1 MADPNDIETKLSAA
15 RTRLILDKPFLGAL
29 VLRLPMIAAD
39 PAWCRTT
46 ATDARAFYYNPA
58 YIRALSLD
66 HTQFMLAHEALH
78 CALSHFLR
86 RQHRVKHR
94 WDLACDHAINS
105 LLVKEGLRAPPGT
118 LLLDQYDGMTAEEI
132 YPCIQEND
140 RDEPLDQ
147 HIYDEGD
154 SSDDQQQQQIKPNP
168 AAGREPEEGS
178 NQGEQPREQ
187 EGAAAGRDGEPEQK
201 AGQQKSDQSQGAQAR
216 EGEPDPDPNT
226 SGAPQ
231 PPPLNETERE
241 DLSVQWRQ
249 RLAGAAQQARQ
260 AGKMSGSMA
269 RMVDHWLQPQ
279 LPWRMLLARYMT
291 ATARDDYSFMR
302 PSRRAGE
309 GAAILPSLRSS
320 QVAVTVFLDTSGSI
334 GDAEM
339 REFLAEV
346 DAIKGQMRAR
356 ITLHGCDDHV
366 CADGPWQFEVWDEL
380 RLPASLQGGGGTNF
394 APAFQWLERQDR
406 QPDLLLYFTDAEGEF
421 PKHPPSF
428 PVLWLVKGKATVP
441 WGQRIQLN

>member
-1 MADPNDIETKLSAA
+1 MADANDLETKLSAA
-15 RTRLILDKPFLGAL
+15 RTRLILDQPFLGAL

-94 WDLACDHAINS
+94 WDLACDHAINP

-154 SSDDQQQQQIKPNP
+154 SDPQQQQVKPNP
-168 AAGREPEEGS
+168 GAGREPQESG

-187 EGAAAGRDGEPEQK
+187 EGGAGGSAGAPEQK
-201 AGQQKSDQSQGAQAR
+201 AGHQKSDQSQGAQAR
-216 EGEPDPDPNT
+216 DGEPDPNT
-226 SGAPQ
+226 NGAPQ

-260 AGKMSGSMA
+260 AGKMSGSLA

-302 PSRRAGE
+302 PSRRADE

-334 GDAEM
+334 ADDEM

-346 DAIKGQMRAR
+346 NAIKGQMRAH

-366 CADGPWQFEVWDEL
+366 CADGPWHFEVWDEL

-421 PKHPPSF
+421 PKHAPSF

>member
-94 WDLACDHAINS
+94 WDLACDHAINP

-154 SSDDQQQQQIKPNP
+154 SDNDQQQQQIKPNP

-178 NQGEQPREQ
+178 NEGEQPREQ

-201 AGQQKSDQSQGAQAR
+201 VGHQKSDQSQGAQAR
-216 EGEPDPDPNT
+216 EGEPDPNT

-269 RMVDHWLQPQ
+269 RMVDHRLQPQ

-309 GAAILPSLRSS
+309 GTAILPSLRSS

-334 GDAEM
+334 DDAEM

-356 ITLHGCDDHV
+356 ITLHGCDDQV
-366 CADGPWQFEVWDEL
+366 CTDGPWQFEVWDEL
-380 RLPASLQGGGGTNF
+380 RLPASLRGGGGTHF